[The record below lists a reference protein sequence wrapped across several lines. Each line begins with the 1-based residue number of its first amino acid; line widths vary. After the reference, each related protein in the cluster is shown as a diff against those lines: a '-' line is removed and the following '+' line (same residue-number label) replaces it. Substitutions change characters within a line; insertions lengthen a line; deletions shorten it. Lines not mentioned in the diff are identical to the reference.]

1 MPLRW
6 EFWLLRLES
15 RPISACF
22 GRFGCRP
29 IRPDM
34 AIRPNSSQINP
45 VRHES
50 SRVGANPKK
59 KKSSDAALT
68 HRQPRRTRVWHPPSR
83 VCAFQILTH
92 RKAVEV
98 CFFLFFFLKKE
109 KVQLQNQL
117 WSKAITSFKTINI
130 ITYFENITVGL
141 HVLYA
146 FNTHVKF
153 CVK

>member
-1 MPLRW
+1 MNNQQSQSPCIVLSQHRGDGERELKFEVKTEECVREIRPLGFVI

-83 VCAFQILTH
+83 VCAF
-92 RKAVEV
+92 
-98 CFFLFFFLKKE
+98 
-109 KVQLQNQL
+109 
-117 WSKAITSFKTINI
+117 
-130 ITYFENITVGL
+130 
-141 HVLYA
+141 
-146 FNTHVKF
+146 
-153 CVK
+153 

>member
-59 KKSSDAALT
+59 KKKLRRGTNAQATASDSGVAPS
-68 HRQPRRTRVWHPPSR
+68 QPRLCFLDINTQKGSR
-83 VCAFQILTH
+83 SV
-92 RKAVEV
+92 
-98 CFFLFFFLKKE
+98 LFFFFLKKKE

-153 CVK
+153 CAK